1 MKRKIY
7 VCPEV
12 SVPRDIMRSKE
23 PKYEDASSSTQKR
36 SSFVG
41 STNSNNRSSKE
52 EIRDMMAK
60 IKVFNANALTGSQK
74 KNYKD
79 DILTKLGAP
88 PPKQPTMPFKIKMGI
103 LAGRKKKELLKEKEL
118 KESGV
123 VLASSKHSSSNSRV
137 KHSSKKSK
145 KPKKK

>member
-36 SSFVG
+36 PSFVG

-79 DILTKLGAP
+79 DILTKLGAYP
-88 PPKQPTMPFKIKMGI
+88 NRLQSDNGGEF
-103 LAGRKKKELLKEKEL
+103 
-118 KESGV
+118 
-123 VLASSKHSSSNSRV
+123 SS
-137 KHSSKKSK
+137 
-145 KPKKK
+145 